1 MFHGKYNEAANISNI
16 WRTEEIRRSHVARRR
31 RSACRYSIITRGLKI
46 FATLPS
52 IEKYS
57 KNTRGEKFSNKLADK
72 SRGRNESGVMGG
84 VSFFGGFFFVLPT
97 SVSETKR
104 IRGEKGP
111 RVSKTQYFF
120 DSLSGITNRLIPC
133 QGIPPKKK
141 KKTNVGSLG
150 SIVAQL
156 AEKNLERKGFET
168 GEKRSPNVIGSPRPD
183 FLSLLY
189 LLSADYSFNRRLS
202 CFRWA
207 CTGVKTGSRFFRFLP
222 TEMRHNPPRSE
233 FSAARTLQEEE
244 RGEGERGEERKRN
257 NNKEEAKQRERRGKR
272 TFW

>member
-1 MFHGKYNEAANISNI
+1 MFQGKYNEAANISNI

-141 KKTNVGSLG
+141 KKNKRWFPWLDRG
-150 SIVAQL
+150 SISGEKSREERIRNGRETVTQRNRISPTRLSLSPVSSIGGPFIQPSAQL
-156 AEKNLERKGFET
+156 F
-168 GEKRSPNVIGSPRPD
+168 PV
-183 FLSLLY
+183 
-189 LLSADYSFNRRLS
+189 
-202 CFRWA
+202 
-207 CTGVKTGSRFFRFLP
+207 GVHGC
-222 TEMRHNPPRSE
+222 
-233 FSAARTLQEEE
+233 
-244 RGEGERGEERKRN
+244 
-257 NNKEEAKQRERRGKR
+257 
-272 TFW
+272 